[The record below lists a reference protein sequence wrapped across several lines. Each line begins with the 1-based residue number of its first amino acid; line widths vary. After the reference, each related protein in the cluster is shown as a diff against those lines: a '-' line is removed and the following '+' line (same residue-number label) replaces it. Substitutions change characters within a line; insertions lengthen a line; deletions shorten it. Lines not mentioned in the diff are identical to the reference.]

1 MMIPKRS
8 SFNQLGFILLFLNF
22 SSAVIASQEC
32 DFATDLL
39 FRAYHL
45 QSQNRAISRQKILF
59 AKSLQLCPDKPE
71 VHNALASILEKQRHY
86 TEAVY
91 SYKQAIR
98 YEKKFYR
105 AWYGLGETYYK
116 QKRFSLSL
124 ETHLHLCQINPASKA
139 RVMELLKSKRYSF
152 TRRGD
157 FIDQESLLVL
167 YDDKR
172 LKRLNKKVIDCGL
185 SKEVQPTH
193 SFINPD
199 FGLGSSNL
207 SPKLDRQLDDIALAI
222 QQLKSPTITIHGH
235 TDSRQFLS
243 ATAADSE
250 KMNLKLSGERAEHF
264 KTALVK
270 RGISDESINIQAH
283 GDKITI
289 FPRFRAENRRVEIEV
304 SSE

>member
-1 MMIPKRS
+1 MTRPKLS
-8 SFNQLGFILLFLNF
+8 PFNQLGFVLLFLSF
-22 SSAVIASQEC
+22 SSAAIASQEC

-45 QSQNRAISRQKILF
+45 QSKNRAVSRQKLLF

-71 VHNALASILEKQRHY
+71 VHHALASILEKQSNY
-86 TEAVY
+86 AEAVY

-98 YEKKFYR
+98 YDKKFYR

-116 QKRFSLSL
+116 QKRFPLTL

-167 YDDKR
+167 YDRKR
-172 LKRLNKKVIDCGL
+172 LKRLNKKIINCGL
-185 SKEVQPTH
+185 SSVVQPTH
-193 SFINPD
+193 AFINPD
-199 FGLGSSNL
+199 FGLGSSRL
-207 SPKLDRQLDDIALAI
+207 SPKLDRQLDEIAAAL
-222 QQLKSPTITIHGH
+222 QHLKSPTITIHGH
-235 TDSRQFLS
+235 TDSRRFRS
-243 ATAADSE
+243 ATADSE
-250 KMNLKLSGERAEHF
+250 NLNLKLSGERAEHF

-270 RGISDESINIQAH
+270 RGISTESINIQAH
-283 GDKITI
+283 GDKHPI

-304 SSE
+304 R